1 MHAAFELFSEP
12 VVYGLNGASLER
24 PTQPIA
30 DTFHSAPYGL
40 YRTSDGFAAIS
51 MTPIKELLQALSAPG
66 LGDLEDPAI
75 VFTRRDE
82 IRAALDPIVARHST
96 RELVELL
103 RAHHIWCAPVNTLDQ
118 ALADPATHHLDP
130 FMEMDHP
137 RAGRVKVIKH
147 PVRYGAGEPELRRL
161 PPELGEHTD
170 EVLREL
176 GYSTDAAAR
185 IAGA

>member
-1 MHAAFELFSEP
+1 
-12 VVYGLNGASLER
+12 
-24 PTQPIA
+24 
-30 DTFHSAPYGL
+30 
-40 YRTSDGFAAIS
+40 

-66 LGDLEDPAI
+66 LDDLEDPAI

-103 RAHHIWCAPVNTLDQ
+103 RTHHIWCAPVNTLDQ